1 MITRQ
6 RSLIATSLLIDFFI
20 ITGAFLAAALL
31 AQPIALLAT
40 HQYMFVLPLIL
51 FITWYF
57 STSNS
62 GYYESIGNRFI
73 AASAYS
79 LFKLVIVQS
88 AVIVLFVFFVKETFF
103 TRNFLVFYALL
114 LYIISVI
121 KAIITRKVLKHRKR
135 SGKTLRNLLVVG
147 SGETALDFIR
157 TAQQNASLG
166 YSYIGLVSENPLEV
180 AEFAGTYAEF
190 EKIVEQKAVEDVFIA
205 MEQTEINRIQEIIR
219 ICNKF
224 ALHTYI
230 IPDYLQYLSAKF
242 TITSVDKF
250 PVLSLRREPLE
261 ELHWRILKRAFD
273 LSIALII
280 CITIVPWLFSIIAI
294 LQKFLSPG
302 PVFYVQNRVGKGHK
316 FFRCYKFRSMSFEK
330 VDIQYKPTSQ
340 DDVRITKFGRFL
352 RKSNLDELPQIFNVL
367 LGHMSIVGPR
377 PHAVVYDEMYENF
390 IEEIRLRNLVKPGIT
405 GWAQIHG
412 LRGDV
417 KDLEENKKR
426 IQKRIELDI
435 WYIENWSLN
444 LDIQILFT
452 TILQMITGDTKGH

>member
-6 RSLIATSLLIDFFI
+6 RSLIATSLLIDFLI
-20 ITGAFLAAALL
+20 IAGTFLAAALL
-31 AQPIALLAT
+31 AQPASLLAT
-40 HQYMFVLPLIL
+40 HRYMFALPLIL
-51 FITWYF
+51 FIVWYF

-62 GYYESIGNRFI
+62 GYYESIGNRFL
-73 AASAYS
+73 AASAFS
-79 LFKLVIVQS
+79 LLKLVVIQS
-88 AVIVLFVFFVKETFF
+88 AVIVLFVFFVKETLF
-103 TRNFLVFYALL
+103 TRNFLLFYALL
-114 LYIISVI
+114 LYVISVI

-147 SGETALDFIR
+147 SGETAIEFIR
-157 TAQQNASLG
+157 TAQKNASLG
-166 YSYIGLVSENPLEV
+166 YSYIGLVSEHPVEV
-180 AEFAGTYAEF
+180 PEYAGTYMDF
-190 EKIVEQKAVEDVFIA
+190 EELIEQKAVEDVFIA
-205 MEQTEINRIQEIIR
+205 MEQTEISRIQEIIR

-261 ELHWRILKRAFD
+261 ELHWRILKRTFD
-273 LSIALII
+273 LSVALVV
-280 CITIVPWLFSIIAI
+280 CITIVPWLFTIIAL
-294 LQKFLSPG
+294 LQKILSPG
-302 PVFYVQNRVGKGHK
+302 PVFYIQSRVGKGHK
-316 FFRCYKFRSMSFEK
+316 YFRCYKFRSMSFEK

-444 LDIQILFT
+444 LDIQILFI